1 VVGWQGEWTTDGL
14 RNLVIT
20 DATMEVDAAFLSIFA
35 PYCAPIEGPRIGL
48 TPASGSTQDYGF
60 VKLGSYRNVTFTLRN
75 VGGGV
80 LSGMATTT
88 NDAFSVISGGLY
100 NLDPGEAIRM
110 TVRFMPTAAETY
122 IGNLIIEGGGYATIY
137 LRGYGTR
144 ADALV
149 CNGVAPSGGEKL
161 GRFPISGGSIDA
173 TVEAGNRE
181 ASHFSAAGDGLLVA
195 LCVAALL
202 LARRVVFRP
211 RDRA

>member
-1 VVGWQGEWTTDGL
+1 
-14 RNLVIT
+14 
-20 DATMEVDAAFLSIFA
+20 MEVDAAFLSIFA
-35 PYCAPIEGPRIGL
+35 PYCTPIEGPRISL

-60 VKLGSYRNVTFTLRN
+60 VKLGSYRNATFTLRN

-122 IGNLIIEGGGYATIY
+122 IGNLVIEGGGYATIY
-137 LRGYGTR
+137 LRGGGTQ

-149 CNGVAPSGGEKL
+149 CNSGVQDVRRGVSLSGGV
-161 GRFPISGGSIDA
+161 DA
-173 TVEAGNRE
+173 PKD
-181 ASHFSAAGDGLLVA
+181 AAGDGLLVA
-195 LCVAALL
+195 LCAAALL

-211 RDRA
+211 RGRT